1 MIAAT
6 PAELKW
12 LCHTARDQPR
22 GAVRP
27 TVTGYDD
34 VSFISAIIQDSGHF
48 RGETPTASAM
58 YATSDTLFHFPGS
71 PVRNS
76 TIFPVFL
83 ASSCRL
89 P

>member
-34 VSFISAIIQDSGHF
+34 VVRYIFCYNAEIQAD
-48 RGETPTASAM
+48 
-58 YATSDTLFHFPGS
+58 FP
-71 PVRNS
+71 R
-76 TIFPVFL
+76 
-83 ASSCRL
+83 
-89 P
+89 